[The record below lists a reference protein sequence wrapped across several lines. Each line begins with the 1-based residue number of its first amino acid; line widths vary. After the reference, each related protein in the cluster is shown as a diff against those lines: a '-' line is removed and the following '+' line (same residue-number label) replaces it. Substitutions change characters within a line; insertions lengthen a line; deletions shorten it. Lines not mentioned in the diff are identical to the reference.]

1 MDAEPSVE
9 ASSGINDDTVL
20 GGFTVIGR
28 KIRCGANVS
37 REVLPS
43 WITNATMFSHDLNT
57 RQSVH
62 DIAEL
67 THDTRSRLIELGYT
81 ELFPVQSSVIPLILR
96 SYRMTKRRPLCRP
109 SDLCIS
115 APTGSGKTLAY
126 AVPIVQLLAH
136 RTHTFVRALV
146 IVPVRDLAAQVFNVF
161 KDLISGTD
169 LKVALLCGQKS
180 FLKEQMELV
189 HNASDTL
196 QCKADIVIATPGRL
210 VDHLYNTVGFNVE
223 RLRILV
229 IDEADRV
236 IVEEKQDWYRLLED
250 ALYHF
255 NVLAFDSDT
264 QPEPTR
270 LAEHIRSKP
279 VLSIMNQYDIS
290 HDLTLQKNYS
300 VSELPWGLAV
310 HQHCL
315 LSSTLHLFISLDF
328 DLQILVSATLTHDP
342 GPLKRFNLYFPHLV
356 TSSPRGQ
363 ATLAPISMNGLDQK
377 QNNGRTTLNDL
388 NDSSV
393 REMNDQQV
401 IDTEVAAV
409 GGVGIFST
417 PCGLRE
423 QRALFLLH
431 LVRHKHIKRILCFT
445 NARITTK
452 RLSLLLQNVS
462 GIKVS
467 PISAEMPP
475 NKRQHVLQAFSRGDL
490 DILVC
495 TDSMARGMD
504 IKGVQCV
511 VSYEMPLN
519 VKTYV
524 HRIGRTAR
532 AGQTGLAFTLL
543 LRNQFF
549 HFKKELRSVGKTKLK
564 EVPFHGSHMADLRAD
579 YAKALKLLEASVKK
593 DSQSAT
599 DKSTKVLGTISKQLD
614 SNKNSAVDPDSSGEA
629 GRQKKKTHLRSMDKK
644 Q

>member
-9 ASSGINDDTVL
+9 ASDGINDDTVL

-28 KIRCGANVS
+28 KIRYGRNVP

-43 WITNATMFSHDLNT
+43 WITNATMFSHDVNI
-57 RQSVH
+57 RQSIQ
-62 DIAEL
+62 DITDL
-67 THDTRSRLIELGYT
+67 THDMRSRLIELGYT

-126 AVPIVQLLAH
+126 AVPIVQLLAL
-136 RTHTFVRALV
+136 RTQTFVRALV
-146 IVPVRDLAAQVFNVF
+146 ILPVRDLAAQVFNVF
-161 KDLISGTD
+161 KDLTSGTD

-180 FLKEQMELV
+180 FLKEQMDLV
-189 HNASDTL
+189 DNTSNTP
-196 QCKADIVIATPGRL
+196 QCKVDIVIATPGRL

-270 LAEHIRSKP
+270 PAERIRSKP
-279 VLSIMNQYDIS
+279 VLSIMNQYDTS
-290 HDLTLQKNYS
+290 HDLTLQK
-300 VSELPWGLAV
+300 
-310 HQHCL
+310 
-315 LSSTLHLFISLDF
+315 
-328 DLQILVSATLTHDP
+328 ILVSATLTHDP

-356 TSSPRGQ
+356 TSSPKGQ
-363 ATLAPISMNGLDQK
+363 AISAPIPVNGLDQK
-377 QNNGRTTLNDL
+377 QNSGQTTLKDS

-393 REMNDQQV
+393 CGMNDQQV
-401 IDTEVAAV
+401 IDAEVKAV

-417 PCGLRE
+417 PCGLREHVVCVTQE

-445 NARITTK
+445 NARIITK

-462 GIKVS
+462 GIKAS
-467 PISAEMPP
+467 PISSEMPP

-511 VSYEMPLN
+511 VSYEIPLN

-543 LRNQFF
+543 LKNQFF

-564 EVPFHGSHMADLRAD
+564 EVRFHGSHMADLRAE

-599 DKSTKVLGTISKQLD
+599 DRSTKLFGATSKQLD
-614 SNKNSAVDPDSSGEA
+614 SNKNSTDGQDPSGEA
-629 GRQKKKTHLRSMDKK
+629 RRRKRKTRLRTMDEK

>member
-9 ASSGINDDTVL
+9 TSNDINDDTVL

-28 KIRCGANVS
+28 KIRCAANLS

-43 WITNATMFSHDLNT
+43 WITNATMFSHDLNI
-57 RQSVH
+57 RQSVQ
-62 DIAEL
+62 DITEL

-81 ELFPVQSSVIPLILR
+81 ELFPGMLLMFTDQWFR
-96 SYRMTKRRPLCRP
+96 SLK
-109 SDLCIS
+109 
-115 APTGSGKTLAY
+115 
-126 AVPIVQLLAH
+126 LLAH

-146 IVPVRDLAAQVFNVF
+146 IVPVRDLAAQ
-161 KDLISGTD
+161 
-169 LKVALLCGQKS
+169 
-180 FLKEQMELV
+180 
-189 HNASDTL
+189 
-196 QCKADIVIATPGRL
+196 
-210 VDHLYNTVGFNVE
+210 
-223 RLRILV
+223 V

-255 NVLAFDSDT
+255 NVLAFDTDT

-270 LAEHIRSKP
+270 PAKRIRSKP

-290 HDLTLQKNYS
+290 HDLTLQK
-300 VSELPWGLAV
+300 
-310 HQHCL
+310 
-315 LSSTLHLFISLDF
+315 
-328 DLQILVSATLTHDP
+328 ILVSATLTHDP
-342 GPLKRFNLYFPHLV
+342 GPLKRFNLYFPHLI

-363 ATLAPISMNGLDQK
+363 ATLTPILMNGLDQK
-377 QNNGRTTLNDL
+377 QNSGRTTSNDL

-401 IDTEVAAV
+401 IDAEMTATAV

-423 QRALFLLH
+423 HVVCVTQEQRTLFLLH

-445 NARITTK
+445 NARIITK

-599 DKSTKVLGTISKQLD
+599 DRSTKVLGTISKQLD
-614 SNKNSAVDPDSSGEA
+614 SNKNSAVDPESSGEA
-629 GRQKKKTHLRSMDKK
+629 RRQKKKTHLRSMDEK